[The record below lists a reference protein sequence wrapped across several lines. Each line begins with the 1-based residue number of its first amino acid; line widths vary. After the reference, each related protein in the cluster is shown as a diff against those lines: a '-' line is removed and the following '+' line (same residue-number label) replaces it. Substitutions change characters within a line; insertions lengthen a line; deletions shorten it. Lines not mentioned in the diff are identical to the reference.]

1 MADAVIVYGSTTG
14 NTEQLAGYIADGM
27 KEAGAS
33 VTVRNVT
40 DMDADGL
47 LKYDILVLGSST
59 WGEGELQD
67 DFISFYDEM
76 EGVSLDGKKAAA
88 FGPGDSSY
96 DMFCE
101 AVNLIENRLKEC
113 GADVMTPSLK
123 VDGDV
128 EAAEDQARQW
138 GKHLAAVRSV

>member
-59 WGEGELQD
+59 WG
-67 DFISFYDEM
+67 
-76 EGVSLDGKKAAA
+76 
-88 FGPGDSSY
+88 
-96 DMFCE
+96 
-101 AVNLIENRLKEC
+101 
-113 GADVMTPSLK
+113 
-123 VDGDV
+123 DGD
-128 EAAEDQARQW
+128 
-138 GKHLAAVRSV
+138 